1 MMTMVRVIDVCSG
14 KGGVGKTVV
23 ASNLGMAMQKLG
35 KKVVVI
41 DFNFTTSHLSLCFN
55 SYSHPITINSVLRGE
70 AKMEDAVYTHSSGL
84 KVVLGSLKLEDIV
97 NTDTTNLKGMIAQAF
112 SDYDFV
118 LLDSAPGLGK
128 EAMIALDAC
137 DEILYVVNP
146 SIPSVID
153 VAKCN
158 QVVSMK
164 NNAKAIG
171 VLVNRVRNKSYEIKN
186 EEITQFTNLPVIGSI
201 PEDERVL
208 ESTNKETLVTLCEK
222 NSPASKALFGIAAKI
237 SGVEYKKPGLLHNLI
252 KILGGNKDEK
262 KQ

>member
-1 MMTMVRVIDVCSG
+1 MMKMVRVIDICSG

-23 ASNLGMAMQKLG
+23 ASNLGMALQKLG
-35 KKVVVI
+35 KKVAVI

-55 SYSHPITINSVLRGE
+55 SYSHPITINNVLRGE
-70 AKMEDAVYTHSSGL
+70 AKMEDAIYTHSSGL

-97 NTDTTNLKGMIAQAF
+97 NADVGNIRGLIAQAF
-112 SDYDFV
+112 SGYDFV

-128 EAMIALDAC
+128 EALIALEAS

-158 QVVSMK
+158 QVASLK
-164 NNAKAIG
+164 NAAIKPIG
-171 VLVNRVRNKSYEIKN
+171 IVLNRVRNKSYEIRN
-186 EEITQFTNLPVIGSI
+186 DEITQFTSLPVIGSI

-208 ESTNKETLVTLCEK
+208 ESTNKETLITLF
-222 NSPASKALFGIAAKI
+222 NSSSPASKAFFKLATRI
-237 SGVEYKKPGLLHNLI
+237 SGAEYKKSGFIHNLK
-252 KILGGNKDEK
+252 KILGGDKNE
-262 KQ
+262 